1 VGSIFRSGLSLEQA
15 NAISKDTA
23 MAWLGIEITEIG
35 DDYVRGTIP
44 VDHRTVQPARLL
56 HGGVSV
62 LLGETLGSMASMM
75 VVDMATET
83 VVGLEVN
90 ANHLRPAT
98 KGKVTGT
105 AKAIHIGRT
114 THLWEF
120 RLENEEG
127 KLTCI
132 GRLTMAVRPK

>member
-1 VGSIFRSGLSLEQA
+1 MGIFRSDLSLEMA
-15 NAISKDTA
+15 NAISKNTA
-23 MAWLGIEITEIG
+23 MEWLGIEITEIG
-35 DDYVRGTIP
+35 EDYVRGTIP

-56 HGGVSV
+56 HGGASV

-75 VVDMATET
+75 IVDIAKET

-98 KGKVTGT
+98 SGKVTGT

-132 GRLTMAVRPK
+132 GRLTMAIRPK

>member
-1 VGSIFRSGLSLEQA
+1 MSIFRSRLSLEQA
-15 NAISKDTA
+15 NAISKGTS
-23 MAWLGIEITEIG
+23 MEHLGIEITEIG
-35 DDYVRGTIP
+35 DDFVRGTIP

-56 HGGVSV
+56 HGGASV

-75 VVDMATET
+75 VIDPQSET

-114 THLWEF
+114 THLWAF
-120 RLENEEG
+120 SLLNDEG
-127 KLTCI
+127 KLTCV